1 MILMTFGQKVKNRR
15 KELGMTQEE
24 LAERTQ
30 LRQNYISR
38 VECNKFEPTA
48 TVIVVLAKALSMSA
62 DELLGMND
70 IRKAG

>member
-1 MILMTFGQKVKNRR
+1 MTFGQKVKNRR

-48 TVIVVLAKALSMSA
+48 TVIIVLAKALAMST

-70 IRKAG
+70 VKKAG